1 MSNVSTIFVFDI
13 NRTPSS
19 PNPTDEEV
27 QDAKL
32 LYYYPEHRE
41 VEERRSH
48 LGLIEGLLVLLASFT
63 KHKIDF
69 LRTKLFTTTISEWCD
84 GIYLVVCFKNEENSW
99 NEMAEYSHHWK
110 HYITKVVL
118 ENAKK
123 VFELLYGPLYDLLH
137 ASGGNAS
144 SNVEHVR
151 RAFEDFLP
159 SFITKAAGDSF
170 HILNIWNASYKSHA
184 GALSALDAQALIA
197 DLCSEFE
204 AVHDYIF
211 IHNKEVLH
219 SSLDLDNML
228 ALYTYLIKHQGSVSC
243 QHPNAITD
251 VQVSKQR
258 ELCMKPLADGE
269 GVGEAHIMKSE
280 SGDAFS
286 PKVHINGQAYHLG
299 VVCMGDLYLVLLL
312 HCDDV
317 MFTLSSIKEYL
328 SGAPN
333 GMAALLKSLSHTP
346 VASKLR
352 TVSLNSVTK
361 TIRSVGY
368 NDVDEKALRE
378 LQIIRGIHHLIESS
392 LEVITRMHVRSKQ
405 GWCSAKV
412 SNGREMYLTL
422 PSESLS
428 LTDVSGAFND
438 FVKTFLGGIYFI

>member
-1 MSNVSTIFVFDI
+1 MSNVSTIFVFDV
-13 NRTPSS
+13 NRAPSS

-32 LYYYPEHRE
+32 LYYYPDHRE

-110 HYITKVVL
+110 HYMTKVVL

-123 VFELLYGPLYDLLH
+123 LFELLHGPLRDLLN
-137 ASGGNAS
+137 ASDGNAS
-144 SNVEHVR
+144 SNLESVR

-170 HILNIWNASYKSHA
+170 NILNAWNASYKSHA
-184 GALSALDAQALIA
+184 SALSTLDAQTLIA

-204 AVHDYIF
+204 AVHDYVF

-228 ALYTYLIKHQGSVSC
+228 ALYTYLIKHQGSVSER
-243 QHPNAITD
+243 Q
-251 VQVSKQR
+251 
-258 ELCMKPLADGE
+258 ELRMKPLADGE

-299 VVCMGDLYLVLLL
+299 VVCMGGLYLVLLL
-312 HCDDV
+312 QCDDV

-328 SGAPN
+328 SGTPN
-333 GMAALLKSLSHTP
+333 GMGALLKSLSQPP

-352 TVSLNSVTK
+352 TVSINAVTK

-368 NDVDEKALRE
+368 NEIDEKALRE
-378 LQIIRGIHHLIESS
+378 LQVIRGIHHLIESS

-405 GWCSAKV
+405 GWCSAQV

-428 LTDVSGAFND
+428 LTDVSGAFNE